1 MSFLIIT
8 GIGVYVF
15 IRHFNPVAPRL
26 EQKSRFILAMTSGLI
41 QIPVP
46 CFYLTTAAEPG
57 H

>member
-8 GIGVYVF
+8 GIGGYVF

-26 EQKSRFILAMTSGLI
+26 EQKSRFILATTSGLI